1 MGKPVISYEYGGDDH
16 DYDDHDNDH
25 DDDHANDQTDEH
37 DDDNGDDNDDDN
49 DDDDDNNDDNNV
61 KDDDNIA
68 TCTEFWRQG
77 HSLSW
82 WQP

>member
-1 MGKPVISYEYGGDDH
+1 MEKSPRVGKPVISYEYGGDDH
-16 DYDDHDNDH
+16 DYDDHDK
-25 DDDHANDQTDEH
+25 
-37 DDDNGDDNDDDN
+37 DN

>member
-1 MGKPVISYEYGGDDH
+1 MGKPVIIYEYGGDDH
-16 DYDDHDNDH
+16 DYDDHDK
-25 DDDHANDQTDEH
+25 
-37 DDDNGDDNDDDN
+37 DN

-77 HSLSW
+77 HSLS
-82 WQP
+82 